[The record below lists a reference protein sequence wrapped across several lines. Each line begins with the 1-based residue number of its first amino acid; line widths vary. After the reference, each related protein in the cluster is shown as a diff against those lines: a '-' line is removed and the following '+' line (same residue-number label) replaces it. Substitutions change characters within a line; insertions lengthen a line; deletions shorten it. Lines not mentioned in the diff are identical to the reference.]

1 VCRVR
6 QRAEQPLTLR
16 VCMEV
21 EMTPLLLTAGAGEGE
36 CERSGMRPLLLID
49 RPDTPAG
56 FHAPPPVGDDDDLD
70 FEDAEGDAM
79 AETGTNK
86 KRIEELD
93 IKMTQVVQL
102 TEGIPALQKKT
113 DECAQGV
120 GQILTI
126 LQAQGLATVTPP
138 GGTPGLGAAYL
149 VSMLKQLPPQ
159 LVLLIAVWL
168 LASGKIS
175 F

>member
-1 VCRVR
+1 
-6 QRAEQPLTLR
+6 
-16 VCMEV
+16 
-21 EMTPLLLTAGAGEGE
+21 MTPLLLTAGAGEGE

-49 RPDTPAG
+49 RPPAG
-56 FHAPPPVGDDDDLD
+56 FHAPPPVDDDDDLD

-79 AETGTNK
+79 TETGTNK
-86 KRIEELD
+86 KRIEELE

-138 GGTPGLGAAYL
+138 GGTPGLGAGGQVVHAAGANRQLNAYL

-159 LVLLIAVWL
+159 LVLLIALWL